1 MGFKYH
7 TLVEI
12 VELLR
17 EWKVP
22 DSSVSV
28 KLINRAVAE
37 ITDEGHPLTLKW
49 YLKGLIDTGLIQQV
63 GPGTYDIIY
72 TPKPKSK
79 EEELK
84 VAEERKDESKDKR
97 DRF

>member
-17 EWKVP
+17 DWKAP
-22 DSSVSV
+22 DNGVSV
-28 KLINRAVAE
+28 KLINRAIAE

-49 YLKGLIDTGLIQQV
+49 YVKGLIDTGLISQV
-63 GPGTYDIIY
+63 GPGTYDILY
-72 TPKPKSK
+72 PLKSK
-79 EEELK
+79 TKKGEGK
-84 VAEERKDESKDKR
+84 KDAPK
-97 DRF
+97 